1 MAHQAH
7 SLPWHTLAANFDQRR
22 GGKHKYFLAPLN
34 KPHQGKQIT
43 HFTVAFARALT
54 EFSATER
61 RKHSPAINVRT
72 SIEDD
77 DEVVSEIAIQR
88 LNDLFYQVRDETRTA
103 KRCNVAPDEPPFPL
117 PQLSTQ
123 SYSTGWAGKVIRT
136 KEEIAAHEE
145 ELQKRRNAPRSAR
158 CWKNVHWRQDATDV
172 LTMLL
177 MLGEMESLFKI
188 ARYAPETVKEMWSW
202 YDYQDLC
209 GLKQLMERT
218 VDFYIGMNVLYCKPE
233 WYAEGENAWQSY
245 FDEEMVRMTYPERDL
260 DRYRIG
266 LITGPNSPFTTTEL
280 PPAEWVP
287 IKFIR
292 RKDYRS
298 TPIYA
303 SMLSE
308 RRNCHSLGPNCPLTP
323 GYAWSIPHWRFFGY
337 DAISYGAW
345 PLYTGSPLADPLKN
359 GGGQGLRNYL
369 KICWEI
375 LVRLDIFMA
384 ELGVRIDWQQ
394 VASGSIA
401 DWYYCEPIDHDKWC
415 IAAWRPDLAGDFDMT
430 KCGFTI
436 ERFV

>member
-7 SLPWHTLAANFDQRR
+7 SLPWHTLAANFEQRR
-22 GGKHKYFLAPLN
+22 VGKHKYLLAPLN

-54 EFSATER
+54 EFSTTER
-61 RKHSPAINVRT
+61 RKYSPAINVRT

-77 DEVVSEIAIQR
+77 DDVLEMRHERLRIAMSGLISP
-88 LNDLFYQVRDETRTA
+88 LSAATTFDPELFHGLGWKRSPNGGRNRCLRRRTA
-103 KRCNVAPDEPPFPL
+103 EK
-117 PQLSTQ
+117 
-123 SYSTGWAGKVIRT
+123 G
-136 KEEIAAHEE
+136 
-145 ELQKRRNAPRSAR
+145 NAPRSAR
-158 CWKNVHWRQDATDV
+158 CWKNVDWWRGRAETTDV
-172 LTMLL
+172 LTMWLI
-177 MLGEMESLFKI
+177 LGEMETLFKI
-188 ARYAPETVKEMWSW
+188 ARYAPETVKRMWSW
-202 YDYQDLC
+202 NDHYDQC

-245 FDEEMVRMTYPERDL
+245 LDGNMMQIYQPEREL
-260 DRYRIG
+260 GKYR
-266 LITGPNSPFTTTEL
+266 TGWLFGKPSGPLTTAEL

-298 TPIYA
+298 TPIYK

-308 RRNCHSLGPNCPLTP
+308 EKNCHALGPYCPLEP
-323 GYAWSIPHWRFFGY
+323 GYAWSIPHWQFFGY
-337 DAISYGAW
+337 GAIIGHGGW
-345 PLYTGSPLADPLKN
+345 PSATESPPADPLKN

-375 LVRLDIFMA
+375 LVRLDIFMG
-384 ELGVRIDWQQ
+384 ELDVHIDWQQ

-401 DWYYCEPIDHDKWC
+401 DWYRFEPIDRDKWC
-415 IAAWRPDLAGDFDMT
+415 IEAWLPGLDGDFDMT
-430 KCGFTI
+430 KCGFMV